1 MRLILST
8 ARPGREAQRG
18 AALMLS
24 LMVMII
30 LILIVFQISM
40 SSSTDA
46 RVSGNDLELT
56 VFDGAIE
63 SAMLK
68 TLQDLADDAAADEE
82 SAGTGGA
89 DPLGGGANPFG
100 TGADGAGAAEATA
113 SDSRRDA
120 WAKPQQT
127 AINEVEVRVLIQDE
141 DSKYNVLSMLT
152 QDQDEAQ
159 KAFDRVVRIL
169 DMCRE
174 GTLNDI
180 DNATAREMA
189 EGMRE
194 FMSDRRNTVL
204 PQPVQLT
211 DVEEFPD
218 RGMPMSLGEFVVL
231 PAFNEYH
238 FRDFRDSEGNAVH
251 SIASFLTM
259 WTSVKTYDE
268 YIQEIKDAGGV
279 GVTPSADPGASD
291 AAPSPQTGNAGG
303 GGLGGLNSGASGQ
316 GLGSAAAGAN
326 SGNGTPGIA
335 VNINTAPSAVLHALF
350 DRRDVPWDFL
360 DEIVRYR
367 NEEDEEATDPDAD
380 PVYDEF
386 GDEVI
391 QTQIFESVEELA
403 EVDGWDFIDPDIRQD
418 FERFLTVRSQ
428 VFTVMIS
435 ARASTARESE
445 NGYSTTRQAERE
457 RRERGTD
464 RTKTVRCVVWRY
476 SDGEEIKMVLLEPWE
491 VLSYLPIEVLDYP
504 EDF

>member
-1 MRLILST
+1 MRMILSS

-24 LMVMII
+24 LMVMIV

-82 SAGTGGA
+82 SASTGGGN
-89 DPLGGGANPFG
+89 PLGGGANPFG
-100 TGADGAGAAEATA
+100 AGASGDGGAESSP

-141 DSKYNVLSMLT
+141 DSKYNVLTMLT
-152 QDQDEAQ
+152 ENQDEAQ

-174 GTLNDI
+174 GTLSYI

-189 EGMRE
+189 ECMRD
-194 FMSDRRNTVL
+194 FMTDRRNTVL

-211 DVEEFPD
+211 DIEEAPD
-218 RGMPMSLGEFVVL
+218 RGMPMSLREFVVL

-238 FRDFRDSEGNAVH
+238 FRDFRDAEGNAVH

-259 WTSVKTYDE
+259 WTSVKAYDE
-268 YIQEIKDAGGV
+268 YIQDLQESGGV
-279 GVTPSADPGASD
+279 GATPKADPGTPPPT
-291 AAPSPQTGNAGG
+291 PSPNTGNAGG
-303 GGLGGLNSGASGQ
+303 GGLGGLNSGASGS
-316 GLGSAAAGAN
+316 GLGSAADGVN

-335 VNINTAPSAVLHALF
+335 ININTTPSAVLHALF

-367 NEEDEEATDPDAD
+367 NEEYEEATDPDAD
-380 PVYDEF
+380 PIYDEF
-386 GDEVI
+386 GEEVI

-418 FERFLTVRSQ
+418 FERFLTVRSH
-428 VFTVMIS
+428 VFTVLIS
-435 ARASTARESE
+435 ARASTSSESE
-445 NGYSTTRQAERE
+445 NGYSTSRQAERE

-464 RTKTVRCVVWRY
+464 RIKTVRCVVWRY

-491 VLSYLPIEVLDYP
+491 VLSYVPIEVLDYP